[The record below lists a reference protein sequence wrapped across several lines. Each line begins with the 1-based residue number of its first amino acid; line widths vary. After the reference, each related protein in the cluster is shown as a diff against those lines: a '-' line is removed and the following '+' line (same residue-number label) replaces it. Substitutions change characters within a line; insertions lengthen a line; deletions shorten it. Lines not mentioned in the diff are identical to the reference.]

1 MAFNVKRKS
10 STLLSAAVL
19 LVICSGF
26 EIALAIEDGSG
37 SGSAPQVLPKLDD
50 RIDDLLAELQGE
62 PEGFDARVL
71 EKTILNV
78 FSQSGSATTDLLMDR
93 AALSVLEDD
102 AGIALSL
109 LDRVTQLQPD
119 FAEGYHKRSQIY
131 FMQQD
136 YANAMSDLQTVLRLE
151 PRHFVAIKELG
162 FALLETGDEA
172 NALKAFRMA
181 LALNPHMEDVQHL
194 IKKLTPDVEGR
205 GI

>member
-1 MAFNVKRKS
+1 MTSHVKRKIS
-10 STLLSAAVL
+10 MFLLAAAV
-19 LVICSGF
+19 VTSGGLGR
-26 EIALAIEDGSG
+26 ALAIQPGVEGG
-37 SGSAPQVLPKLDD
+37 AEAPQMPPLDD
-50 RIDDLLAELQGE
+50 RIDDLFAELQDK

-93 AALSVLEDD
+93 AALSFLEDEVK
-102 AGIALSL
+102 IALSL
-109 LDRVTQLQPD
+109 LNRVTQLQPG

-131 FMQQD
+131 FEQQD
-136 YANAMSDLQTVLRLE
+136 YASAMSDLQMVLQLE

-162 FALLETGDEA
+162 FVLLETGDEA
-172 NALKAFRMA
+172 GALKAFRMA
-181 LALNPHMEDVQHL
+181 LALNPHMEDVQQA